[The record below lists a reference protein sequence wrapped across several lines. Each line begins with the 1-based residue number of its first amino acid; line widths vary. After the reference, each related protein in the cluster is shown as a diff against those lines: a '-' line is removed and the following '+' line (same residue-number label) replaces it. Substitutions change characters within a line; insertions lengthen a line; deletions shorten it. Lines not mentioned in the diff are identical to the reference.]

1 MKRETKETLAVVS
14 ACTMLL
20 FGIVLT
26 ATGFALDP
34 TGEIHDSVL
43 WVLGQS
49 LIYAGAVFGIAAYT
63 KGLVDKRVG
72 EWRDEVRRQRQQE
85 ETDKEEDYDN
95 A

>member
-1 MKRETKETLAVVS
+1 MAVIS
-14 ACTMLL
+14 ACVMLG
-20 FGIVLT
+20 FGIILT
-26 ATGFALDP
+26 AIGFALDP

-72 EWRDEVRRQRQQE
+72 EWRDEMRRERE
-85 ETDKEEDYDN
+85 HNNDEPPKEEEYDD